1 MARYP
6 AGAYGGRK
14 SRNQKWMYII
24 PAILIVAVAAAFVF
38 GYIPFLHWG
47 KETTTVTVSSVPAE
61 LKTETAAKEKTIFSA
76 SQPEV
81 KPPSGPASKPASA
94 PVPKPQA
101 EVNSPVVAPVS
112 DQNSQVNKVIDQAMA
127 NINANPAKII
137 EARDLLNDV
146 LAMPLSGQQRSFV
159 KEQLS
164 QLSDKWLFSR
174 TIHTQDKLCGSYKVE
189 PGDLL
194 STIGK
199 QFNVPYEILMEIN
212 KIARPEA
219 LQAGETIK
227 IINGPFHVRVYRTT
241 FTMDL
246 YLQNTFVRSFPVGL
260 GKSGMDTPTGLWIV
274 KSDGKMISPKWTD
287 PDTGRVY
294 KAEDPDYPLGSRWIG
309 LDGITGAAKGRTGFA
324 IHGTKDIA
332 TIGTLSS
339 RGCIRLYNGNVILLY
354 NLLMPGVSQVEVM
367 D

>member
-1 MARYP
+1 
-6 AGAYGGRK
+6 
-14 SRNQKWMYII
+14 
-24 PAILIVAVAAAFVF
+24 LIVAAAAAFVF
-38 GYIPFLHWG
+38 GYIPFLHWDWG
-47 KETTTVTVSSVPAE
+47 KKTTTVSSVPAE
-61 LKTETAAKEKTIFSA
+61 LKTETAAAKEKTIFSA
-76 SQPEV
+76 SRPEV
-81 KPPSGPASKPASA
+81 KPPSEPAKATPEPASKPASA
-94 PVPKPQA
+94 PESKPQKA
-101 EVNSPVVAPVS
+101 EVNSPVVALVP
-112 DQNSQVNKVIDQAMA
+112 DPNSRVNKLIDQAMA
-127 NINANPAKII
+127 NINANPARII
-137 EARDLLNDV
+137 EARDLLNAV

-164 QLSDKWLFSR
+164 QLSDKWLFSK

-199 QFNVPYEILMEIN
+199 QFNVPYDILMEIN

-260 GKSGMDTPTGLWIV
+260 GKSGMDTPMGLWVV

-287 PDTGRVY
+287 SDTGRVY
-294 KAEDPDYPLGSRWIG
+294 KAEDPDYPLGSRWIALEG
-309 LDGITGAAKGRTGFA
+309 LEGAAKGRTGFA

-332 TIGTLSS
+332 TIGTSSS

-354 NLLMPGVSQVEVM
+354 NLLMPGVSQVEVV